1 MATYSQWSQ
10 SYFVNDTTRND
21 IVTANLTPEQHQ
33 INNEWFKSML
43 SMLTP
48 DGQLYVP
55 CLNKSFNKLGEEINN
70 HSNIS
75 GQNVGIHKLEPISY
89 YDYRNKEEINNE
101 NW

>member
-10 SYFVNDTTRND
+10 SYFVNDTSRDD
-21 IVTANLTPEQHQ
+21 IVTANLTPEQHET
-33 INNEWFKSML
+33 NNEWFHNML

-89 YDYRNKEEINNE
+89 YDHRIKEVN
-101 NW
+101 

>member
-1 MATYSQWSQ
+1 MATYTQWSQ
-10 SYFVNDTTRND
+10 SYFVNDTSRDD
-21 IVTANLTPEQHQ
+21 IVVADLTPEQHET
-33 INNEWFKSML
+33 NNEWFKSML
-43 SMLTP
+43 SMLKD
-48 DGQLYVP
+48 DGELYVP